1 MAPWCPVI
9 WANWGAPAVTVGVM
23 PMSSETY
30 LPPRSGG
37 ATYGFFS
44 IRSYLLLLI
53 AAILVPMLVLAA
65 VLAWQYAAAARRTI
79 EAQRLDVANNLTNLV
94 DREIGAMA
102 GFLSGFS
109 ISPRFQAGEPI
120 IVQRV
125 TSVARER
132 GFQMLAVYDR
142 AGQLVFAS
150 PADDKA
156 LAASAERAGVAEV
169 VGGRKIFV
177 SDLQVSATA
186 KPGLFFISVP
196 VIIDGRVALVLSGG
210 VEPQR
215 LQGLFAEAGLRDEW
229 SAGITDRTGV
239 IVARSRQPEVYVGH
253 PAQQPMIAAALGSQ
267 SSGLFDVVSRDGIEV
282 KNSFQRSALTGWTA
296 GVAVPASV
304 VNAPLWTTAIILIAV
319 GLCFTLLSLLLASL
333 VASRITR
340 AVHQIGQAVVA
351 FATGDVVPLPT
362 KTLAELRD
370 VLRVIEGTAAMGG
383 SRAFLKR

>member
-1 MAPWCPVI
+1 MA
-9 WANWGAPAVTVGVM
+9 GVM

-30 LPPRSGG
+30 LPPRSSG
-37 ATYGFFS
+37 ATSGFFS
-44 IRSYLLLLI
+44 IRAYLLLLI

-65 VLAWQYAAAARRTI
+65 ALAWEYAAAARRTI

-102 GFLSGFS
+102 GFLSGFA
-109 ISPRFQAGEPI
+109 ISPRFQAGESV

-132 GFQMLAVYDR
+132 GFETLSVYDR
-142 AGQLVFAS
+142 TGQLLFAS

-156 LAASAERAGVAEV
+156 LVAPAERVGVAEV
-169 VGGRKIFV
+169 VGGRKIFI

-196 VIIDGRVALVLSGG
+196 VVVDGRVTLVVSGG
-210 VEPQR
+210 VAPQR
-215 LQGLFAEAGLRDEW
+215 LQGLFAEAGLRNEW

-239 IVARSRQPEVYVGH
+239 IIARSRQADVYVGQ
-253 PAQQPMIAAALGSQ
+253 PAQKPMVDAALGSQ
-267 SSGLFDVVSRDGIEV
+267 TSGLFDVVSRDGIEV

-304 VNAPLWTTAIILIAV
+304 VNAPLLTTALILTAV
-319 GLCFTLLSLLLASL
+319 GLCFTLLALLLASL

-340 AVHQIGQAVVA
+340 AVYQIGQAVVA
-351 FATGDVVPLPT
+351 YASGDVVPLPT

-370 VLRVIEGTAAMGG
+370 VLRVIEGTAAMGRG
-383 SRAFLKR
+383 RAFLQR